1 MLAAVTGAEVAR
13 LLGLEPL
20 PLEGGRF
27 RQIWRDEHGTAI
39 YFLMQPGEFSAMH
52 RLDAP
57 ELWHHYVGAPV
68 EMLLLDPGGAV
79 RRPILGDDLGAGQ
92 RPFVPV
98 PAGVWMGAA
107 TLGEWS
113 LVGTTMA
120 PPFHQEGFELGRLEV
135 LVEEYPAAAADIA
148 RFVRPVPA

>member
-1 MLAAVTGAEVAR
+1 MAR

-27 RQIWRDEHGTAI
+27 RETWRDEHGTAI

-52 RLDAP
+52 RLDIP
-57 ELWHHYVGAPV
+57 ELWHHYAGDPV
-68 EMLLLDPGGAV
+68 AMLLLEPGGAV
-79 RRPILGDDLGAGQ
+79 REPVLGADLASGQ

-98 PAGVWMGAA
+98 PAGVWMGAE

-120 PPFHQEGFELGRLEV
+120 PPFHQEGFELGRGEE
-135 LVEEYPAAAADIA
+135 LVARYPSAAPRLA
-148 RFVRPVPA
+148 RLVRQEPP